1 MARIIKYTESEIN
14 KIKTTALKDFKEYLS
29 TLIVSN
35 KGEIHFNKN
44 YEIILPK
51 IENKIKFF
59 ITPKAYSKML
69 QYVIQSDIEIAWHGT
84 IEHPNPDEYILTDVM
99 LYPQTVTATTVTTDQ
114 EKYEEWLNALDD
126 DIFNKIRFQGHSHVN
141 MSTNPSGTDLNYYD
155 DLTEALT
162 RAEYYVFLIMN
173 KSQNF
178 YIEIRDLK
186 NNVLYEKPDIEIL
199 VLDEDGNTLLKDI
212 DEEITLNAEKP
223 KPIKYTYPN
232 SQRYYG
238 SENNYNYSYYQ
249 GKFDNFYDD
258 LEEKFKSKK
267 EKRKK

>member
-1 MARIIKYTESEIN
+1 MAKIIKYTQSEIE
-14 KIKTTALKDFKEYLS
+14 KIKVTALKDFKEYL
-29 TLIVSN
+29 TALVIDT
-35 KGEIHFNKN
+35 KGGIHFNKN
-44 YEIILPK
+44 YEIVIPK
-51 IENKIKFF
+51 TENKIKFI

-69 QYVIQSDIEIAWHGT
+69 QYVLQSNIEIAWHGT

-114 EKYEEWLNALDD
+114 EKYEEWLNTIDD
-126 DIFNKIRFQGHSHVN
+126 ETFNKLRFQGHSHVN
-141 MSTNPSGTDLNYYD
+141 MSTNPSATDIDYYD
-155 DLTEALT
+155 DLTDALT
-162 RAEYYVFLIMN
+162 RAEYYIFLIMN

-186 NNVLYEKPDIEIL
+186 NNILYEKEDIEIII
-199 VLDEDGNTLLKDI
+199 LDEDGNTLLKTI

-223 KPIKYTYPN
+223 QPVKYTYPH
-232 SQRYYG
+232 SQFYG
-238 SENNYNYSYYQ
+238 SENKYKYYQ

-267 EKRKK
+267 EKKKK